1 MAAVAPGTDI
11 TDFVQRYRLA
21 LRHIW
26 NSCFWADPKLRNW
39 DAVYSLRDLKLPLF
53 RSIVA
58 NPLEIDLTEKIFGA
72 HFKVVPDMTDGIG
85 LPFIQVDIRQPS
97 NLDAGTWIPL
107 NGPFKPD
114 DLSMT
119 LVDLFDWTPLTY
131 SDLRY
136 YVVLIERFPNHPDKV
151 GQHAL
156 VDVMHARVSYAEPQ
170 ITS

>member
-72 HFKVVPDMTDGIG
+72 HLKVVPDMTDGIG
-85 LPFIQVDIRQPS
+85 LPFIQVDIRQP
-97 NLDAGTWIPL
+97 AIPTQAH
-107 NGPFKPD
+107 GFR
-114 DLSMT
+114 SM
-119 LVDLFDWTPLTY
+119 VHSSLTTC
-131 SDLRY
+131 
-136 YVVLIERFPNHPDKV
+136 P
-151 GQHAL
+151 
-156 VDVMHARVSYAEPQ
+156 
-170 ITS
+170 